1 MGMRQLKITPTITNR
16 DERSLEKYLSDVN
29 AAPKPMTGEEEHE
42 AGMMVRS
49 GTPEQA
55 EMGMKRLIVCNLR
68 FVVSVAKQYKA
79 ASHTFSTSDLI
90 QYGNEGLIKA
100 ASKFDPTRGFKF
112 ISYAVW
118 WIRQRIMQAISDEGR
133 SVRLPLN
140 QTSRLNKA
148 RNAEAYL
155 QQLHGR
161 EPSNEEVLHEI
172 IKRDI
177 TRQLT
182 SKLGIDVLSPEFER
196 HMAEEFEKEL
206 RKAEKANFTLSHL
219 QVAGAKTMSLDAYV
233 SDDHQEQRY
242 IDRLASNSFE
252 SHEREQQL
260 ADIRKRLNSQ
270 MTMLSSRE
278 REVITRFFGLDGRA
292 AATLDEMG
300 NEFELSRERVRQ
312 IKEKAM
318 RRLKSNSSFKHDMR
332 LILENLV
339 QQ

>member
-1 MGMRQLKITPTITNR
+1 MRMRQLKITQTITNR
-16 DERSLEKYLSDVN
+16 DERSLEKYLSDVS

-55 EMGMKRLIVCNLR
+55 KIGMNKLVVCNLR

-79 ASHTFSTSDLI
+79 MSHTFSTSDLI

-100 ASKFDPTRGFKF
+100 ASRFDPTRGFKF

-118 WIRQRIMQAISDEGR
+118 WIRQRIIQAISDEGR
-133 SVRLPLN
+133 AVRLPLN

-161 EPSNEEVLHEI
+161 EASNEEVLHEM

-182 SKLGIDVLSPEFER
+182 TKMGLDVLSPEFER

-206 RKAEKANFTLSHL
+206 KKADKANYTLSHL
-219 QVAGAKTMSLDAYV
+219 QIAGARTASLDAFV
-233 SDDHQEQRY
+233 NDDSQDQRF
-242 IDRLASNSFE
+242 IDRLVSTSFE

-260 ADIRKRLNSQ
+260 KDIRKRLSAQ
-270 MTMLSSRE
+270 MQMLSERE
-278 REVITRFFGLDGRA
+278 REILTRFYGLDGQA

-300 NEFELSRERVRQ
+300 TQYELSRERVRQ

-318 RRLKSNSSFKHDMR
+318 RRLKSNYSFKRDMR
-332 LILENLV
+332 QILENLV